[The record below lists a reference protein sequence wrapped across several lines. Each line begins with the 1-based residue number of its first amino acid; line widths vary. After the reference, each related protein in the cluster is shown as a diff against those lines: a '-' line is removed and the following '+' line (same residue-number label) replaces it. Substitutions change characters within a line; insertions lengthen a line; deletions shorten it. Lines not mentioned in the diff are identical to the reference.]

1 MKKRILS
8 FILSLLCVASLLC
21 GCTEEDFNTVLSFLE
36 TEESS
41 QVETQIET
49 TFETSETEISTTI
62 QQESTDLSSLAKKAE
77 SYVSE
82 GESYTLPEEVAA
94 YLHIYSELPE
104 NFITK
109 KEAQNLGWDSSKGNL
124 WDVAEGKSIGGD
136 NFGNY
141 EGLLPTSTKYHECDV
156 NYTGG
161 YRQAER
167 IIYGNDGTIY
177 YTNDHY
183 ETFTQIY

>member
-1 MKKRILS
+1 MKRRIIA
-8 FILSLLCVASLLC
+8 FILALLCVASLLW
-21 GCTEEDFNTVLSFLE
+21 GCTEETQSIESDTTTIQNESF
-36 TEESS
+36 TE
-41 QVETQIET
+41 Q
-49 TFETSETEISTTI
+49 STTLQ
-62 QQESTDLSSLAKKAE
+62 QQESTDLASLAKKAE

-124 WDVAEGKSIGGD
+124 WDVADGKSIGGD
-136 NFGNY
+136 SFGNY
-141 EGLLPTSTKYHECDV
+141 EGLLPKDTKYHECDV

-167 IIYGNDGTIY
+167 IIYGNNGSIY